1 MTPTPQGTLARELK
15 CSAEQWPRPKDT
27 EPGARGGHG
36 VGFSQ
41 HFGSAYCAKDPI
53 LVQNGGFPMNLKAK
67 GHRPKGGYRALG
79 LKRRGVTS
87 WELAEGRPKDTNAL

>member
-1 MTPTPQGTLARELK
+1 
-15 CSAEQWPRPKDT
+15 
-27 EPGARGGHG
+27 
-36 VGFSQ
+36 
-41 HFGSAYCAKDPI
+41 
-53 LVQNGGFPMNLKAK
+53 MNLKAK